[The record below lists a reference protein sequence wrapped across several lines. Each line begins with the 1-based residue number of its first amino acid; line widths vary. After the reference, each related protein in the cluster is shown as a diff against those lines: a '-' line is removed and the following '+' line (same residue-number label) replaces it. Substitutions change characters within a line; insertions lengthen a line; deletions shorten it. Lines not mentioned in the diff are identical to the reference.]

1 MQTTE
6 GGATSARSGIEGL
19 TGAGLG
25 LRRGMLPMLADLQ
38 DEDVDFFEV
47 APENWIGVGGRFG
60 RQFHDYT
67 ERFEFSSHGLSLS
80 IGAPAPL
87 DVDFVRDI
95 KQFLDE
101 FNIRYFSEHL
111 SYCSDDKGHL
121 YDLMPIPFTDE
132 AVSHTAQRIRQ
143 VQDILE
149 RRIAIE
155 NISYYA
161 APGKEID
168 EAQFIN
174 AVLAEADC
182 DLLLDVNNIF
192 VNSIN
197 FRYDPIAF
205 MDSLDL
211 ERVTYMHIAGHF
223 EEAPDLRV
231 DTHGSAIIEPVW
243 ELLLAAYERVGPI
256 PTLVERDFNFPPL
269 PELLSEV
276 SRTRQLQRAIS
287 AR

>member
-1 MQTTE
+1 MKTTE
-6 GGATSARSGIEGL
+6 GGTPSPRSRIDGL
-19 TGAGLG
+19 TGTGLG

-38 DEDVDFFEV
+38 DDDVDFFEV

-87 DVDFVRDI
+87 DVSFVRDI
-95 KQFLDE
+95 KQFLDD

-132 AVSHTAQRIRQ
+132 AVTHTAQRIRQ

-161 APGKEID
+161 APGQEIN
-168 EAQFIN
+168 EAAFIN
-174 AVLAEADC
+174 AVLDEADC

-197 FRYDPIAF
+197 FKYDPIEF

-211 ERVTYMHIAGHF
+211 ERVTYLHVAGHF

-231 DTHGSAIIEPVW
+231 DTHGSAVIEPVW
-243 ELLLAAYERVGPI
+243 DLLLAAYERVGPL

-269 PELLSEV
+269 PDLLAEV
-276 SRTRQLQRAIS
+276 SRARQLQRAIG